1 MFVQLLTPT
10 IYVFI
15 FYLWNNL
22 STFWLLRLCLNTPYK
37 VSLFLILW
45 MYASISCT
53 LFHVSLAFIQEKK
66 NTTMHGSYT
75 FLMYSKYLLLI
86 FLRIPKSSNVY
97 WEAHKKLKR
106 CTNMDTM
113 DKTRLSKQYKFLNF
127 ATNQLYWSPQIN
139 WAWSQVSCSILAM
152 QGCMLGI
159 LDSAVTSPPCISS

>member
-1 MFVQLLTPT
+1 MLALAVRYFMYPLL
-10 IYVFI
+10 
-15 FYLWNNL
+15 L
-22 STFWLLRLCLNTPYK
+22 YK
-37 VSLFLILW
+37 
-45 MYASISCT
+45 
-53 LFHVSLAFIQEKK
+53 KK

-127 ATNQLYWSPQIN
+127 ATNQLYSSPQIN
-139 WAWSQVSCSILAM
+139 WAWSQVSCSISAM

-159 LDSAVTSPPCISS
+159 LDSAVTSPPCISSQINCSILLVYMYVLWLHCKTEFGRFSYQGPVTPTV